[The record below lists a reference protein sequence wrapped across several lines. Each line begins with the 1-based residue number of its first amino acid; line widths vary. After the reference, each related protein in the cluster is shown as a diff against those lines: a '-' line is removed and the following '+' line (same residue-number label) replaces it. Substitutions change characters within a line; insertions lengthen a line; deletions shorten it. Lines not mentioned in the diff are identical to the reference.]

1 MVRTAGLYA
10 AFAAMS
16 IAVNIGTQMGA
27 LALYGG
33 PYAIPASVALG
44 TLTGLVAKY
53 VLDKRWIFAHRSRDS
68 AHEARTFLLYGAMG
82 VVTTGVFWGTEYAF
96 HRMFQTDAMRYVG
109 GVIGLAVGYLLK
121 YILDRRYVFTDSVAR
136 T

>member
-33 PYAIPASVALG
+33 PYAIAMSIALG

-53 VLDKRWIFAHRSRDS
+53 VLDKRWIFAHTSRDS

-109 GVIGLAVGYLLK
+109 GVIGLAVGYQLK
-121 YILDRRYVFTDSVAR
+121 YILDRRYVFTESVAR